1 MDAELIEIREFLA
14 EHPPFDLLPDEVLDS
29 LPKRLSVRYL
39 RRGSDYPPEAD
50 TAPVATLLRTG
61 AIEFRNAKG
70 ELLEKLGEG
79 ELHAAHCP
87 ESGENVMHNGK
98 CVEDSLLYQLPCE
111 ELQSLR
117 NRYTHFNSHFEQSLR
132 LRLQQA
138 INQLQQRQGNVSN
151 LMGLDA
157 GSLVRREPVSIEP
170 TKSIREA
177 AQLMSEERV
186 SSLLVIENGKL
197 LGIVTDR
204 DLRQRCIAAGVAV
217 YEAVSTIMT
226 ADIFTLSADQ
236 AAFDA
241 LVEMTRRQIHHLP
254 IAQRDGK
261 LLGIITASDIMQQ
274 HSLNTVALAGTIRR
288 CQSVDELVEASR
300 QLPELQLQFIG
311 SGMIA
316 DHLTRALSAV
326 TDAISQRLLELA
338 EAELGEP
345 PVPYAWLVCGSQAR
359 REQTTVSDQDNALL
373 IDDAMKPE
381 DDAWFAKLARFVSD
395 GLARCGF
402 EYCPGEVMATN
413 PKWRRPLSGWRGY
426 FDSWINSPEPMALMH
441 SSIFF
446 DMRPLHGDE
455 ALYDRLHDEV
465 LQQCR
470 DNRIFLAYMAANA
483 LKHRPPLGFFR
494 QFVLVHD
501 GEHDD
506 TLDLKHRGVIPVV
519 DLARVFALS
528 AGLPELNTRERLIA
542 AEQAGALSHS
552 GADDLLHALEFIAT
566 LRARHQSEQHT
577 AGEPMDNFV
586 RPDSLSSVERAQL
599 KDAFAAISTMQEAL
613 EQRYQTARFA

>member
-14 EHPPFDLLPDEVLDS
+14 EHPPFALLPDEVLDT
-29 LPKRLSVRYL
+29 LPKRLTVRYL

-50 TAPVATLLRTG
+50 ATPVATLLRMG
-61 AIEFRNAKG
+61 AIEFRNTKG

-79 ELHAAHCP
+79 EFHASLCP
-87 ESGENVMHNGK
+87 ETGDTVTLHGK
-98 CVEDSLLYQLPCE
+98 CVEDTLLYQLPCD

-117 NRYTHFNSHFEQSLR
+117 NRFSQFNSHFEQNLR

-138 INQLQQRQGNVSN
+138 INQLQRHQGNVSN

-157 GSLVRREPVSIEP
+157 GSLVRRKPITIEP
-170 TKSIREA
+170 SKSIRQA
-177 AQLMSEERV
+177 AQLMSGERV
-186 SSLLVIENGKL
+186 SSLLVLENDEL

-204 DLRQRCIAAGVAV
+204 DLRQRCIAAGVSV
-217 YEAVSTIMT
+217 EEPVSKIMT
-226 ADIFTLSADQ
+226 TDIFTLSAEN

-241 LVEMTRRQIHHLP
+241 LLEMTRRQINHLP
-254 IAQRDGK
+254 IARHDGK
-261 LLGIITASDIMQQ
+261 LLGIISARDIMQQ
-274 HSLNTVALAGTIRR
+274 HSLNTISMASAIRR
-288 CQSVDELVEASR
+288 CQSVDDLVEASR
-300 QLPELQLQFIG
+300 QLPELQLQFIK

-316 DHLTRALSAV
+316 DHLTQALSAV

-338 EAELGEP
+338 EAELGAP
-345 PVPYAWLVCGSQAR
+345 PVPYTWLICGSQAR

-373 IDDAMKPE
+373 IDNAMQPE
-381 DDAWFAKLARFVSD
+381 DDEWFERLARFVSD

-402 EYCPGEVMATN
+402 EYCPGKVMATN
-413 PKWRRPLSGWRGY
+413 PKWRQPLHAWRTY
-426 FDSWINSPEPMALMH
+426 FDNWIDSPEPMALMH

-455 ALYDRLHDEV
+455 TLYQKLHEAV

-470 DNRIFLAYMAANA
+470 DNRIFLAHMAANA

-501 GEHDD
+501 GKHDD
-506 TLDLKHRGVIPVV
+506 SLDIKHRGVIPVV

-528 AGLPELNTRERLIA
+528 AGLPELNTRERLLA
-542 AEQAGALSHS
+542 AEQDGALSHV
-552 GADDLLHALEFIAT
+552 GADDLIHALEFIAT
-566 LRARHQSEQHT
+566 LRARHQAEQHL

-586 RPDSLSSVERAQL
+586 RPDTISSVERAQL

>member
-1 MDAELIEIREFLA
+1 
-14 EHPPFDLLPDEVLDS
+14 
-29 LPKRLSVRYL
+29 
-39 RRGSDYPPEAD
+39 
-50 TAPVATLLRTG
+50 
-61 AIEFRNAKG
+61 
-70 ELLEKLGEG
+70 
-79 ELHAAHCP
+79 
-87 ESGENVMHNGK
+87 
-98 CVEDSLLYQLPCE
+98 
-111 ELQSLR
+111 
-117 NRYTHFNSHFEQSLR
+117 
-132 LRLQQA
+132 
-138 INQLQQRQGNVSN
+138 
-151 LMGLDA
+151 
-157 GSLVRREPVSIEP
+157 
-170 TKSIREA
+170 
-177 AQLMSEERV
+177 
-186 SSLLVIENGKL
+186 
-197 LGIVTDR
+197 
-204 DLRQRCIAAGVAV
+204 
-217 YEAVSTIMT
+217 
-226 ADIFTLSADQ
+226 
-236 AAFDA
+236 
-241 LVEMTRRQIHHLP
+241 
-254 IAQRDGK
+254 
-261 LLGIITASDIMQQ
+261 MQQ

-300 QLPELQLQFIG
+300 QLPELQLQFIS

-316 DHLTRALSAV
+316 DHLTQALSAV

-381 DDAWFAKLARFVSD
+381 DDAWFEKLARFVSD

-413 PKWRRPLSGWRGY
+413 PKWRQPLSGWRGY
-426 FDSWINSPEPMALMH
+426 FDHWINSPEPMALMH

-455 ALYDRLHDEV
+455 SLYQTLRGEI

-506 TLDLKHRGVIPVV
+506 SLDLKHRGVIPVV

-528 AGLPELNTRERLIA
+528 AALPELNTRERLIA

-566 LRARHQSEQHT
+566 LRARHQVEQHL
-577 AGEPMDNFV
+577 AGEPMDNFL

>member
-1 MDAELIEIREFLA
+1 MNAELIEIREFLA
-14 EHPPFDLLPDEVLDS
+14 GHPPFDLLPAEVLDA
-29 LPKRLSVRYL
+29 LPKRLTVRYL
-39 RRGSDYPPEAD
+39 RRGSDYPPETD
-50 TAPVATLLRTG
+50 TAPAATLIRTG
-61 AIEFRNAKG
+61 AIEFRNSKG

-79 ELHAAHCP
+79 ELHAGHCP
-87 ESGENVMHNGK
+87 ETGDIVTLSGK
-98 CVEDSLLYQLPCE
+98 CVEDTLLYLLPCE

-117 NRYTHFNSHFEQSLR
+117 QHYNAFNSHFEQSLR

-138 INQLQQRQGNVSN
+138 VNQLQQRQGNVSN

-170 TKSIREA
+170 SKSIREA
-177 AQLMSEERV
+177 AQHMSKERV
-186 SSLLVIENGKL
+186 SSLLVMENDEL

-204 DLRQRCIAAGVAV
+204 DLRQRCIAAGVSV
-217 YEAVSTIMT
+217 DEPVSTIMT
-226 ADIFTLSADQ
+226 TDIFTLHADH

-254 IAQRDGK
+254 IAQRNGK
-261 LLGIITASDIMQQ
+261 LLGIITSSDIMQQ

-300 QLPELQLQFIG
+300 QLPELQLQFIDN
-311 SGMIA
+311 GMIA
-316 DHLTRALSAV
+316 DHLTQALSAV

-338 EAELGEP
+338 EAQLGEP

-381 DDAWFAKLARFVSD
+381 DDAWFEKLARFVSD

-413 PKWRRPLSGWRGY
+413 PKWRQPLGGWRDY
-426 FDSWINSPEPMALMH
+426 FDHWINSPEPMALMH

-455 ALYDRLHDEV
+455 TLFQTLREEI

-470 DNRIFLAYMAANA
+470 DNRIFLAFMAANA

-506 TLDLKHRGVIPVV
+506 SLDIKHRGVIPVV

-542 AEQAGALSHS
+542 AEQAGALSHN

-566 LRARHQSEQHT
+566 LRARHQVEQHL